1 MGDCSLCGSDCQA
14 ADLGDLLA
22 PQLAWLW
29 EQVAAAADRR
39 GDPVLAVGI
48 MTVRAPA
55 EAADRAAAIGL
66 LGGRPLAPGQ
76 SRRLDLEQLTAR
88 MQVRWPGLTPGAVAA
103 HATRRPLAVRAQ
115 AKAARAAAEAEL
127 RAQLEATLPAGLG
140 RPEPDVVWERIRR
153 RGGVARLVA
162 VDAQAA
168 SLLRAAT
175 DVLGA
180 LPAQGERADRR
191 QLADAIL
198 DDPHGLD
205 DGSPVAGLVLAL
217 LSALEAVPAGL
228 RSRDAWDV
236 VGVDYDDLTGGLLTL
251 GVTPVGWVLPAGAMT
266 TLPPRELTRCAWEP
280 PPATGG
286 WVFVTENPSI
296 LGAAA
301 NLQPAEPARPKR
313 VLCTVGTPSALEVS
327 AIARLAM
334 TGWRVAVRAD
344 FDDAG
349 LAHVNALLAGVPGAV
364 PWRMGEAD
372 YECTLE
378 RSPQSP
384 PLRLE
389 RLPECS
395 WDPRLREA
403 MRGAGRAGYEESL
416 LGELLTDITTGSPDP
431 VGNPS
436 QAGLPVRPIA

>member
-1 MGDCSLCGSDCQA
+1 MGDCSLCPSDCQGT
-14 ADLGDLLA
+14 DLGDLLA
-22 PQLAWLW
+22 PPLTWLW

-39 GDPVLAVGI
+39 GDPVLAIGM

-55 EAADRAAAIGL
+55 DAADRAAAMGL

-88 MQVRWPGLTPGAVAA
+88 LQVRWPGLTPGAVAA
-103 HATRRPLAVRAQ
+103 HATQRPLAARAQ
-115 AKAARAAAEAEL
+115 AKAARAAVAANL
-127 RAQLEATLPAGLG
+127 RTQLQATLPAGSR
-140 RPEPDVVWERIRR
+140 RPDPPAVWDRLRR
-153 RGGVARLVA
+153 SGWVTRLVA
-162 VDAQAA
+162 ADAQAA
-168 SLLRAAT
+168 SLLQAAT

-180 LPAQGERADRR
+180 LPAPGERIDRR
-191 QLADAIL
+191 QLADAVL

-205 DGSPVAGLVLAL
+205 EGSVVAGLVLPL
-217 LSALEAVPAGL
+217 LAALEAVPAGL
-228 RSRDAWDV
+228 RSRDAWDA

-251 GVTPVGWVLPAGAMT
+251 GVIPVGWVLPAGAVV
-266 TLPPRELTRCAWEP
+266 TLPPRELARCVWEP

-286 WVFVTENPSI
+286 WVFVTENPSV

-301 NLQPAEPARPKR
+301 SLQHADLATPAR

-364 PWRMGEAD
+364 PWRMGAAD
-372 YECTLE
+372 YERTLE

-384 PLRLE
+384 ALRLE
-389 RLPECS
+389 RLPQCAWEP
-395 WDPRLREA
+395 DLPAA
-403 MRGAGRAGYEESL
+403 MRTAGRAGYEETL
-416 LGELLTDITTGSPDP
+416 LEELLADFM
-431 VGNPS
+431 
-436 QAGLPVRPIA
+436 AGHP

>member
-1 MGDCSLCGSDCQA
+1 MGECSVCGSGSGCQA
-14 ADLGDLLA
+14 GDLGDLLA
-22 PQLAWLW
+22 PQLTWLW

-39 GDPVLAVGI
+39 GDPTLTVGV

-55 EAADRAAAIGL
+55 EAADRAAAMGL

-88 MQVRWPGLTPGAVAA
+88 LQVRWPGLTPGALAA

-115 AKAARAAAEAEL
+115 AKAARAAAEADL
-127 RAQLEATLPAGLG
+127 RAQLEGTLPVGSG
-140 RPEPDVVWERIRR
+140 RPDLAAVWDRLRR
-153 RGGVARLVA
+153 SGWVARLLA
-162 VDAQAA
+162 ADAQAVVA
-168 SLLRAAT
+168 LRAAT
-175 DVLGA
+175 DVLHA
-180 LPAQGERADRR
+180 LPAPGERADRR

-205 DGSPVAGLVLAL
+205 DGSVVAGLVLAL
-217 LSALEAVPAGL
+217 LAALETVPGGL
-228 RSRDAWDV
+228 RPRDAWDA

-251 GVTPVGWVLPAGAMT
+251 GVTPAGWVLPAGAMT

-301 NLQPAEPARPKR
+301 NLQHADPATPKR

-364 PWRMGEAD
+364 PWRMGAAD
-372 YECTLE
+372 YERTLE

-384 PLRLE
+384 PLRLR
-389 RLPECS
+389 RLPESS
-395 WDPRLREA
+395 WDARLAGA
-403 MRGAGRAGYEESL
+403 MREAGRAGYEESL
-416 LGELLTDITTGSPDP
+416 LEELLADIARGSPDP
-431 VGNPS
+431 VRCAS
-436 QAGLPVRPIA
+436 STARA